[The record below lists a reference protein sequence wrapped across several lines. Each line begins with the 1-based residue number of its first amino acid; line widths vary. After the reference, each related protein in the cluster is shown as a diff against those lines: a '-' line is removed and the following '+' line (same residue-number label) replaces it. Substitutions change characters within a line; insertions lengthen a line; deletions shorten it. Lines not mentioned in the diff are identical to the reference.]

1 MPSNGFVNTSLVLL
15 SLSAM
20 LFAGV
25 CGGKAERQGAGIW
38 LLLTMLTWTVQG
50 VWGVAPTTAFMMIDC
65 VLALSFGWIA
75 LRFPNKLW
83 PGLAGCAQFLVLIF
97 SVTRAVR
104 YPLSQEAY
112 IVMLNL
118 SGLGV
123 TCALIG
129 GTWASRWWKP
139 RRDEWE
145 EFAVTLDELP
155 PTRYA

>member
-1 MPSNGFVNTSLVLL
+1 MTSTVLVNTSLILL

-25 CGGKAERQGAGIW
+25 CGGKAERQSATIW
-38 LLLTMLTWTVQG
+38 FLLTMLTWTVQAA
-50 VWGVAPTTAFMMIDC
+50 WGVAPISAFIVIDC
-65 VLALSFGWIA
+65 LLALSFGWIA
-75 LRFPNKLW
+75 LRFPDKLW

-104 YPLSQEAY
+104 YPMSEDAY
-112 IVMLNL
+112 LIMLNL

-139 RRDEWE
+139 RRDDWE
-145 EFAVTLDELP
+145 EFAAALDQLP
-155 PTRYA
+155 PIRSA